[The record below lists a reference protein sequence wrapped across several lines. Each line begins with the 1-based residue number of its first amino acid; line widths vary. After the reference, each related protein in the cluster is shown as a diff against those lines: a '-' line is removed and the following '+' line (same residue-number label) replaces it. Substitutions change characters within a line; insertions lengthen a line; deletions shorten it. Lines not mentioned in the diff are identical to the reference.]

1 MADLAFRKT
10 KAYLEIDR
18 MHQDI
23 LIELTDDVTPEERDT
38 WFLKEE
44 PAMLFLAGNT
54 TDPRVQMFL
63 VETTITGDDPTVF
76 SNYILK
82 KSGEFRYLASVASG
96 LKTKGKRAVE
106 AATSVEVLAAT
117 MDAIHAQADA
127 SVLDI
132 KSART

>member
-1 MADLAFRKT
+1 MADLEFRKT

-82 KSGEFRYLASVASG
+82 KSGEFRYLAALVSG

-106 AATSVEVLAAT
+106 AATSVEILAAT
-117 MDAIHAQADA
+117 MDAIHEQADA
-127 SVLDI
+127 SVLAI
-132 KSART
+132 KSARA